1 MESKGGV
8 AAVDRAILIVRAF
21 THRRP
26 VLTLAELSRATGLY
40 KSTILR
46 LLGSLERVHFVVQ
59 RADGTYQLGPG
70 LLELSSIYQ
79 DSFDLREF
87 VQPVLERLV
96 SETGEGAT
104 FFVLEG
110 EDQLCLFRVDGRQS
124 IRDYSIRLGDRR
136 PLDKGAAAETFRLFR
151 NATGPFRGDTL
162 VSTSFGSVNP
172 EMGALAAP
180 VFGPGDRLV
189 GGSRGLTALQAAVGS
204 VQATVEDAA
213 TRNEAEAMG
222 LKIMHNKLASADP
235 YESATALTEAE
246 GRLEKL
252 YALTA
257 RLSRLS
263 LADYL

>member
-189 GGSRGLTALQAAVGS
+189 GVVTVSGPVSRLTPAHAASIIPILVREARGLSLMLGASPGLIRPEPA
-204 VQATVEDAA
+204 DAA
-213 TRNEAEAMG
+213 GQA
-222 LKIMHNKLASADP
+222 
-235 YESATALTEAE
+235 
-246 GRLEKL
+246 
-252 YALTA
+252 
-257 RLSRLS
+257 
-263 LADYL
+263 